1 MRLFQRAGSPFWQY
15 SFTVH
20 GRRFRGS
27 TGTDNKTVARI
38 KAAAALTEAQA
49 AVPQQDKWRV
59 RHLTGTYLTAQ
70 AQHSANV
77 ATVTYQL
84 ANLNRLLGKDRFISD
99 LAGKDIITYRARR
112 KAEGVANGSINRELT
127 LLRAALGMARDHY
140 GQAVPQ
146 ILWKGL
152 FLPEP
157 PGRTRFLSREEYDR
171 LIAACDDELRLI
183 VMLAVHTGLR
193 RANIEAL
200 AWEQIDMGARAARF
214 VTKGGKAHVVRLSAP
229 VLAGLGT
236 TPPEKRRGPLF
247 TMPNRRRRW
256 NRAVKTA
263 KLGDFR
269 FHDLRH
275 TFASW
280 ARIAGADLADISEA
294 LGHASLTMTMR
305 YAHITPETHR
315 TAFDAVAGLFSGGS
329 AQPVAQCDDETPKKQ
344 GNAA

>member
-1 MRLFQRAGSPFWQY
+1 MRLYQRPGSPFWYY

-27 TGTDNKTVARI
+27 TGSDVKAVAKI

-59 RHLTGTYLTAQ
+59 RHLTGTYLTAHG
-70 AQHSANV
+70 QHR
-77 ATVTYQL
+77 ATATTITYQL
-84 ANLNRLLGKDRFISD
+84 ANLNRLLGKDKFIAD
-99 LAGKDIITYRARR
+99 LAGSDIIAYRAKR
-112 KAEGVANGSINRELT
+112 KGEGVGNASVNRELT
-127 LLRAALGMARDHY
+127 LLRAALTMARDHY
-140 GQAVPQ
+140 GQQVPR

-171 LIAACDDELRLI
+171 LMAACDDELRLI
-183 VMLAVHTGLR
+183 VLIAVHTGLR

-229 VLAGLGT
+229 VLAALGT
-236 TPPEKRRGPLF
+236 TPPDDRKGPLF
-247 TMPNRRRRW
+247 TAPNRRKRW
-256 NRAVKTA
+256 ERALRTA
-263 KLGDFR
+263 GLADFR

-280 ARIAGADLADISEA
+280 ARIAGADIAAIKDA
-294 LGHASLTMTMR
+294 LGHESVAMTMR
-305 YAHITPETHR
+305 YAHITPETHS
-315 TAFDAVAGLFSGGS
+315 TAFDAVAALHAPKS
-329 AQPVAQCDDETPKKQ
+329 AQSVAQSRGRKPKNQ
-344 GNAA
+344 GGAA